1 MNFPI
6 FARIVDKSGVIGQSF
21 GEGLRQFAGRG
32 HIPKEDVG
40 DSVAT
45 FLTRIPGLYDPA
57 HFIQP
62 VHRDRRTCVQ
72 DDDRIFIYDS
82 LSEDLIALPEHSV
95 WERNRRI
102 PMAIWGVFLGA
113 LAGFGSA
120 YLRSFA
126 DPYIPQDLVVM
137 VTVVGAILGGLMFHV
152 AAGNE
157 HEKRLQEFQDSI
169 YQRGLMLVTDVPRQ
183 NYRKIHQLAAR

>member
-1 MNFPI
+1 MPKDMQRLFFLVRNEPVCDEI
-6 FARIVDKSGVIGQSF
+6 ESSLVEMGV
-21 GEGLRQFAGRG
+21 
-32 HIPKEDVG
+32 
-40 DSVAT
+40 
-45 FLTRIPGLYDPA
+45 
-57 HFIQP
+57 
-62 VHRDRRTCVQ
+62 
-72 DDDRIFIYDS
+72 DDDRIFIYDR
-82 LSEDLIALPEHSV
+82 LSEDLVALPEHSV

-102 PMAIWGVFLGA
+102 PMTVWGVVLGG

-126 DPYIPQDLVVM
+126 DPDIPQDLYVL
-137 VTVVGAILGGLMFHV
+137 VTVIGALLGGVMFRI

-183 NYRKIHQLAAR
+183 GYRRIHQQIIARHAAQYLGSINRAKL

>member
-1 MNFPI
+1 MVKEMQRLFFLVREEATCDEI
-6 FARIVDKSGVIGQSF
+6 EASLIEFGV
-21 GEGLRQFAGRG
+21 
-32 HIPKEDVG
+32 
-40 DSVAT
+40 
-45 FLTRIPGLYDPA
+45 
-57 HFIQP
+57 
-62 VHRDRRTCVQ
+62 

-82 LSEDLIALPEHSV
+82 LSEDLIALPEPSV
-95 WERNRRI
+95 WERNRRV
-102 PMAIWGVFLGA
+102 PMVVWGVILGA

-126 DPYIPQDLVVM
+126 DPYIPQDLVVL
-137 VTVVGAILGGLMFHV
+137 VTVVGAVLGGLMFHV

-183 NYRKIHQLAAR
+183 SYRKIHQQIVARHPAQYLGSINRANL